1 MWTHLLFIVFGL
13 VLLVFGGDWLVK
25 ASVSLALK
33 LKVST
38 LVIGLTVVS
47 FATSAPELIV
57 SLSAALQG
65 YTDISF
71 GNVIGSNIANVGLIL
86 GVTAIIRPIIINVKS
101 ARFDLFFLILITL
114 LFYGLVVFDNSLGH
128 LEGLA
133 LLLALSGFIFYKIR
147 RSRIEKK
154 SEIESSLEVPEEE
167 VKPWKMIA
175 YFILGAGALRYGAM
189 FLVGHSVQLA
199 LTLGVD
205 ERLISVTVLAFGT
218 SVPELA
224 ASVIAAMKNESDIA
238 FGNVVGSNL
247 FNIGAVLGLTSV
259 LTQIPVNNPHLF
271 SFDYW
276 WALGFSLLLVPL
288 AAIGSFNKINR
299 WEGGILLAAYFLY
312 LFLII
317 K

>member
-13 VLLVFGGDWLVK
+13 VLLVFGGDWLVR

-101 ARFDLFFLILITL
+101 ARFDLFFLIMITL

-128 LEGLA
+128 LEGLG
-133 LLLALSGFIFYKIR
+133 LLLALSGFIVYKIR

-154 SEIESSLEVPEEE
+154 SELEASVDIPDAD
-167 VKPWKMIA
+167 VNPWKIAA
-175 YFILGAGALRYGAM
+175 YFLLGAGALRFGAF

-199 LTLGVD
+199 MTLGVD

-224 ASVIAAMKNESDIA
+224 ASIIAAMRNESDIA

-247 FNIGAVLGLTSV
+247 FNIGAVLGLTSI
-259 LTQIPVNNPHLF
+259 LTKIPVNNPNLF

-276 WALGFSLLLVPL
+276 WALGFSLLLIPL
-288 AAIGSFNKINR
+288 AAIGSFNKIKR
-299 WEGGILLAAYFLY
+299 WEGILLVGAYILY
-312 LFLII
+312 LYLII